1 MSNKKLAIDWLETVL
16 ISEPYSEED
25 FEHNERCWEQAKVME
40 EDGKHE
46 SYLYGHKVGFTKAKE
61 MEKEQQNIN
70 EEKLRE
76 SLLTIN
82 LINPVHL
89 KMVSDGRG
97 EFPDS
102 YNLTQ
107 KGIDDLVET
116 IKSR

>member
-61 MEKEQQNIN
+61 MEEERIKDAYVVGFGQGITNGEINAEKYYNQTFKQQEQ
-70 EEKLRE
+70 
-76 SLLTIN
+76 
-82 LINPVHL
+82 
-89 KMVSDGRG
+89 
-97 EFPDS
+97 
-102 YNLTQ
+102 
-107 KGIDDLVET
+107 
-116 IKSR
+116 

>member
-61 MEKEQQNIN
+61 MEKEQKGYS
-70 EEKLRE
+70 EEDMKQFGLYLGDNLKKL
-76 SLLTIN
+76 
-82 LINPVHL
+82 
-89 KMVSDGRG
+89 
-97 EFPDS
+97 
-102 YNLTQ
+102 
-107 KGIDDLVET
+107 KGKSIDELFTNFKQEQ
-116 IKSR
+116 

>member
-1 MSNKKLAIDWLETVL
+1 MSREKELTAVEWLLEQLDVETVL
-16 ISEPYSEED
+16 TRRQLSDVI
-25 FEHNERCWEQAKVME
+25 NQ
-40 EDGKHE
+40 
-46 SYLYGHKVGFTKAKE
+46 AKE

-76 SLLTIN
+76 SLLTIS

>member
-1 MSNKKLAIDWLETVL
+1 MKQTAVEWLLEQ
-16 ISEPYSEED
+16 INPYGVSVHQD
-25 FEHNERCWEQAKVME
+25 LFEQALK
-40 EDGKHE
+40 
-46 SYLYGHKVGFTKAKE
+46 

-76 SLLTIN
+76 SLLTIS

-102 YNLTQ
+102 YGLTQ